1 MATVRF
7 FTRTIT
13 KDKNALVP
21 IYVRLRAGR
30 KIDVCCKTDIL
41 VKPESWSNETQ
52 HARQRAEVFT
62 YQEDGEDMKGAKR
75 FNSRIDWLRGRIE
88 LHYGYHAVFCECG
101 VAY

>member
-41 VKPESWSNETQ
+41 VKPESWSNDTQ
-52 HARQRAEVFT
+52 QARQRAEIFK
-62 YQEDGEDMKGAKR
+62 YQITPEEHARK
-75 FNSRIDWLRGRIE
+75 LREHWDNRH
-88 LHYGYHAVFCECG
+88 LKV
-101 VAY
+101 V